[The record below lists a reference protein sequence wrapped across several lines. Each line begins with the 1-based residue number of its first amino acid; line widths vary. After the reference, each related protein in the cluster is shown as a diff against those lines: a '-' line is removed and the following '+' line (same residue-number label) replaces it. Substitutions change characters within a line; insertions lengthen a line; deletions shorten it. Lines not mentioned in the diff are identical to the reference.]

1 MECSVSRAHK
11 TRSLSVL
18 FKDFP
23 RCDEGFAQLFM
34 PTQKS
39 IRYSVN
45 SNVTSQDWNKPLTH
59 IEHYAGV
66 MPERL
71 AARVW

>member
-1 MECSVSRAHK
+1 MECSVSRAQK
-11 TRSLSVL
+11 TWSLSVL

-39 IRYSVN
+39 IKYSVN